1 MVLAGEYEDIRQF
14 IFELETAVEF
24 ILIEEVILSQGD
36 ESDAELVL
44 RLGIATY
51 YRAETRCRVVMVVA

>member
-14 IFELETAVEF
+14 VYELETAPEF

-36 ESDAELVL
+36 ESEAELVL
-44 RLGIATY
+44 TLGVSTY
-51 YRAETRCRVVMVVA
+51 YWVGPDAAL